1 MNFPIVVA
9 FIGLAYALFAS
20 PKKAGAKQLSGP
32 PDSPS
37 RKGTPSKRD
46 GASVVGN
53 YNPDAAQALSQTLY
67 ADLSERGRSVDKELL
82 RAFQGAAGIAADGKY
97 GKETKGALN
106 YWLYAS
112 LGDGAP
118 GAPDPHYGSG
128 ETIYSA
134 PDGIARTNIEV
145 PSEQSG
151 WPPVSGFDENA
162 AIFYAPLAA
171 EAVRSGKSYRTNPNK
186 VKAVRALQL
195 ASGLR
200 VDGLYG
206 PSTRGAVVY
215 WLSQQSVYAGTAPR
229 SLYGLG
235 TTTYN
240 PGGL

>member
-37 RKGTPSKRD
+37 RKGTPSKRG

-82 RAFQGAAGIAADGKY
+82 RAFQGPQESRQMVSTEKKRKARLITGYTRRLVTVRLERQTPLRKRRNNLLSTGRNCADKHRSPV
-97 GKETKGALN
+97 GAKRV
-106 YWLYAS
+106 AS
-112 LGDGAP
+112 GQRFRRKRSNFLC
-118 GAPDPHYGSG
+118 
-128 ETIYSA
+128 
-134 PDGIARTNIEV
+134 
-145 PSEQSG
+145 
-151 WPPVSGFDENA
+151 
-162 AIFYAPLAA
+162 PLAA